1 MMKLIENEKLKILKV
16 LFNVQ
21 FMKLLKLLALRMVKT

>member
-1 MMKLIENEKLKILKV
+1 MKLNENEKLKILEV

-21 FMKLLKLLALRMVKT
+21 FIKLLKLLALRMVKT

>member
-1 MMKLIENEKLKILKV
+1 MMKLNDNKKLKSLKV

-21 FMKLLKLLALRMVKT
+21 FIKLLKLLALRMVET